1 MAQVTQSIRRLSE
14 TGKPVLSAL
23 ILGRGPTTV
32 MVTNILSADTA
43 NFLSNIISGTRN
55 LKSI

>member
-1 MAQVTQSIRRLSE
+1 MAQVTQSIRRLRE

-32 MVTNILSADTA
+32 MVKSEQTFCLQTQQIFYLIL
-43 NFLSNIISGTRN
+43 FLELGT
-55 LKSI
+55 